1 MPTPTA
7 IIGANGYAGAELLRM
22 IWAHPELDLRYVVG
36 GRRGKGRVSDT
47 WPALTGHPLGGFEL
61 SSLDI
66 EEIVGQAE
74 LVFLALPHGV
84 SAPMVARFLSAGL
97 QVVDLGADFRL
108 RDAALWQRSYGTP
121 HQCPNLLQ
129 DAVYG
134 LPELNGSALPGAR
147 LIAAP
152 GCYPTATTL
161 AAWPLVQLGATWVV
175 ADCMSGISGAG
186 RSPGAR
192 NLYGSVNESV
202 VAYGM
207 GGSHRHTL
215 EMEQN
220 LKGAKV
226 SFTPHLVPMT
236 RGLLATVHAQL
247 DLPASK
253 VREAFAE
260 AYEAHPMVILREQA
274 PATGDVRGSALAHL
288 HVAVDEARGVV
299 SVSCA
304 IDNLLKGAGAQ
315 ALQALNLANGWP
327 ETLGLPLIP
336 ALL

>member
-1 MPTPTA
+1 MPTHAA

-22 IWAHPELDLRYVVG
+22 IWAHPELELRCVVG
-36 GRRGKGRVSDT
+36 GRKGGGKVSDT
-47 WPALTGHPLGGFEL
+47 WPALSGQSLGDFPL
-61 SSLDI
+61 SSLNL
-66 EEIVGQAE
+66 EEIAKDVE

-84 SAPMVARFLSAGL
+84 SAPLVVHFLSAGL

-108 RDAALWQRSYGTP
+108 TDPGLWQRSYGEAHP
-121 HQCPNLLQ
+121 CPELLRE
-129 DAVYG
+129 AVYG
-134 LPELNGSALPGAR
+134 LPEITGRELIGAR

-161 AAWPLVQLGATWVV
+161 AAWPLVQLGASWLV

-186 RSPGAR
+186 RSPGPR
-192 NLYGSVNESV
+192 NLYCAVNESV

-207 GGSHRHTL
+207 GGTHRHTL
-215 EMEQN
+215 EIEQN
-220 LKGAKV
+220 LKGARV

-247 DLPASK
+247 ELPAAK
-253 VREAFAE
+253 VKLAFSQAYAE
-260 AYEAHPMVILREQA
+260 HPLVVLRDQP

-288 HVAVDEARGVV
+288 HVAVDERRGVV